1 MNPSLTLCIAS
12 KRLIAETIVLI
23 ELQNPEGGELP
34 AFTAGAHL
42 MLDLPGGLSRAY
54 SLCNDPAE
62 RTRYQIAVNLA
73 PDSRGGS
80 RAVHELLQ
88 TGQRLS
94 VSMPRNHFP
103 LLEESAHH
111 TVLLAGGIGITP
123 LLAMARRLQVL
134 GRSWELHYSTR
145 SPARCAFQAELE
157 ASPLASR
164 TRLYFD
170 AGPGTPLDVKA
181 LLTRAPAGSH
191 LYVCGPAGLIDHAL
205 ALGRDAGWP
214 EAHLHS
220 ERFGMKL
227 APQARDR
234 SFRLVLARSGL
245 TLQVPAEQTV
255 MHVLREAGIDVPTS
269 CEQGVCG
276 TCITD
281 VLEGRPDHRDQCLDE
296 GLRATCFTPCCSRAV
311 DDTLTIDL

>member
-1 MNPSLTLCIAS
+1 MTSSLNLCIAS
-12 KRLIAETIVLI
+12 KRMIAETIVLLD
-23 ELQNPEGGELP
+23 LQHPDGGEVP

-42 MLDLPGGLSRAY
+42 LIDLPGGLSRAY
-54 SLCNDPAE
+54 SLCNDPVE
-62 RTRYQIAVNLA
+62 RARYQIAVNLA

-88 TGQRLS
+88 AGQRLS
-94 VSMPRNHFP
+94 VSLPRNHFP
-103 LLEESAHH
+103 LEESAQH
-111 TVLLAGGIGITP
+111 TVLLAGGIGVTP
-123 LLAMARRLQVL
+123 LLAMARRLQSL

-157 ASPLASR
+157 AGPLAPR

-170 AGPGTPLDVKA
+170 EGPGAPLDVKT
-181 LLTRAPAGSH
+181 LLACAPANSH

-205 ALGRDAGWP
+205 ALGQDAGWP
-214 EAHLHS
+214 SAHLHC
-220 ERFGMKL
+220 ERFSLEQVSQIGD
-227 APQARDR
+227 QA
-234 SFRLVLARSGL
+234 FRLVLARSGM
-245 TLQVPAEQTV
+245 TLEVPADQTV
-255 MHVLREAGIDVPTS
+255 AHVLRGAGIDVPTS

-281 VLEGRPDHRDQCLDE
+281 VLAGRVDHRDQCLDE